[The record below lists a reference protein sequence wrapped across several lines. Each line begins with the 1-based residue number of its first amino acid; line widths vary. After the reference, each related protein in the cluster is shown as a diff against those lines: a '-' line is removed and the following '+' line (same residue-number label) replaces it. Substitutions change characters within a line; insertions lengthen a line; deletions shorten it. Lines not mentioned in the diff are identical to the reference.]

1 MSLLYK
7 ALKIGFIIS
16 LLVRSLIIR
25 LTDGVT
31 SSLGSL
37 PGLDVPAEP
46 EEVPGQG
53 GAGRGDQSAP
63 RQGGSPHPGAG
74 LHPRHHLLSVQRQQV
89 GHLASQSGGVGCD

>member
-53 GAGRGDQSAP
+53 GDGGGDHSAAC
-63 RQGGSPHPGAG
+63 QGGPAHLGATH
-74 LHPRHHLLSVQRQQV
+74 HPRHHLLSLQ
-89 GHLASQSGGVGCD
+89 